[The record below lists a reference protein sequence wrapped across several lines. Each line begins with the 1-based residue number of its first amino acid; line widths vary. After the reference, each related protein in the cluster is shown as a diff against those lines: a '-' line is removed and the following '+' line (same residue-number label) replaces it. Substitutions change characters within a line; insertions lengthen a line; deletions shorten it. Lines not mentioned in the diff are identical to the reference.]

1 MNNIFGFIVKHGIAY
16 NNLRWRMD
24 FLVIAEDED
33 QALRTVLDAILE
45 EVEADKTP
53 NEYGC
58 LVSHEWKNYT
68 VNNVDPKTF
77 VSANILW
84 AK

>member
-1 MNNIFGFIVKHGIAY
+1 
-16 NNLRWRMD
+16 MD

-33 QALRTVLDAILE
+33 QALKTVLNAVLE
-45 EVEADKTP
+45 EVEDDKAP
-53 NEYGC
+53 DEYGN
-58 LVSHEWKNYT
+58 LVNHEWKNYT